1 MNKKIVFW
9 CSALFLI
16 LLSTSLLA
24 QTEATRG
31 VVIQSVENMFSKPS
45 LKVDVVS
52 QALLGTTVKI
62 LKTEKDDQG
71 KDWYFIETPDTYQ
84 GWIESRAVRLYQPG
98 EKLYAASGQVME
110 VTSLM
115 AFVYATP
122 DVTEQKPLKM
132 APIST
137 VLEVG
142 QPEERWVP
150 VTLPCGHKGFIQA
163 GEGEIK
169 QAPFKRPRLTPD
181 QMVVQAKRFLGLP
194 YLWGGTSPLG
204 IDCSGFA
211 QLIYRLSGV
220 EILRD
225 AGIQFTSSGLMEIP
239 KGQEK
244 AGDLI
249 FFGGKSITHVGMMIS
264 DHEFIHATTH
274 DKPVVQISDLRDAYW
289 QRIYQGC
296 RRAPAEKK
304 IEK

>member
-1 MNKKIVFW
+1 MDRRIISFV
-9 CSALFLI
+9 SAIFLTF
-16 LLSTSLLA
+16 LTTCLYA
-24 QTEATRG
+24 QAETAQG
-31 VVIQSVENMFSKPS
+31 VVTQSVENMFSKPS
-45 LKVDVVS
+45 TKLDVVS

-62 LKTEKDDQG
+62 LKTEKDEQG
-71 KDWYFIETPDTYQ
+71 KDWYYIETPDTYQ
-84 GWIESRAVRLYQPG
+84 GWIDSRAIRLYKPG
-98 EKLYAASGQVME
+98 EKPYAASGQVIE
-110 VTSLM
+110 ITSLM

-137 VLEVG
+137 VLEIG
-142 QPEERWVP
+142 QPEERWVA
-150 VTLPCGHKGFIQA
+150 VTLPCGHKGFIQV
-163 GEGEIK
+163 GDGEIK
-169 QAPFKRPRLTPD
+169 QAPFKRSRLSPE
-181 QMVVQAKRFLGLP
+181 QMVALAIRFLGIP

-204 IDCSGFA
+204 VDCSGFA

-225 AGIQFTSSGLMEIP
+225 AGIQYTSSGLLEIP

-249 FFGGKSITHVGMMIS
+249 FFGGKSISHVGMMIS

-274 DKPVVQISDLRDAYW
+274 EKPVVQISGLRDAYW

-296 RRAPAEKK
+296 RRAPQ
-304 IEK
+304 